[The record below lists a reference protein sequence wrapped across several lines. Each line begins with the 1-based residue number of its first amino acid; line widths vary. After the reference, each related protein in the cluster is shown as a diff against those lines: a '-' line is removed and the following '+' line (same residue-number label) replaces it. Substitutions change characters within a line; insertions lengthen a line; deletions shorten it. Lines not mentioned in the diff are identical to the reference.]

1 MARPPLQADGDG
13 ATSPRMN
20 QPAFSAEV
28 RAPRRFPAVN
38 WIGFWT
44 LYKKEVLRFLKVVF
58 QTVLAPVVTTL
69 LYIVVFT
76 IALAGQRAAVAG
88 ISYPQFLAPGLIMM
102 AILSNAFQ
110 NSASSLLIAKVQ
122 GIDVD
127 FLMPPLSPAEL
138 AAGLILGAATRGIV
152 VAAVTA
158 ATIAPFINIWPDHWW
173 AVLYFG
179 IGASLL
185 LGILGVIGGIW
196 AEKFDHMAM
205 VQNFIMLPLV
215 FLSGS
220 FYSISRLPE
229 SFQAVNH
236 FNPVF
241 YVIDGF
247 RYGFTGHA
255 DGSVMIGAIIVAAA
269 NIIALT
275 VSWML
280 LRSGWR
286 LKS

>member
-1 MARPPLQADGDG
+1 MTEPAMSGAVRPP
-13 ATSPRMN
+13 RN
-20 QPAFSAEV
+20 
-28 RAPRRFPAVN
+28 FPAVN

-44 LYKKEVLRFLKVVF
+44 LYKKEVLRFLKVTF

-76 IALAGQRAAVAG
+76 IALAGARTAVAG
-88 ISYPQFLAPGLIMM
+88 IPYPQFLAPGLIMM

-110 NSASSLLIAKVQ
+110 NSASSLLISKVQ
-122 GIDVD
+122 GNDVD
-127 FLMPPLSPAEL
+127 FLMPPLAAGEL
-138 AAGLILGAATRGIV
+138 AAAFILGAATRGIV

-158 ATIAPFINIWPDHWW
+158 ATIAPFINIVPDHWW

-185 LGILGVIGGIW
+185 LGMLGVIGGIW

-205 VQNFIMLPLV
+205 VQNFVMLPLV

-229 SFQAVNH
+229 TFQTANH

-255 DGSVMIGAIIVAAA
+255 DGSVMVGVIIVAVA
-269 NIIALT
+269 NIACLAITLG
-275 VSWML
+275 L
-280 LRSGWR
+280 LKSGWR